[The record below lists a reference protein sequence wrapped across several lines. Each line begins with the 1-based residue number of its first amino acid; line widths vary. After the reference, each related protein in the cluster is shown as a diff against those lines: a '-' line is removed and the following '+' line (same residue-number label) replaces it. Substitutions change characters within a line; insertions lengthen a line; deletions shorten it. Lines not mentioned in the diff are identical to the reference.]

1 MKILI
6 IPKVLKRYKNQIEF
20 SIEEKLI
27 FLKNCFKSCILEIA
41 YNFKFKRNYDLC
53 ILSGGNTIIKF
64 SKNKKDKI
72 RNKLDNYY
80 FKKFHKKIP
89 IIGIC
94 HGAQFLA
101 EKEKSVLVK
110 SKNHTKP
117 HDIIID
123 KQIYKK
129 QKLSKL
135 KSHHNY
141 KILNIKNYHCSAFA
155 NDNSVESFYNRKNKV
170 VGIIWHPDRQI
181 DIKQQTQIILKYSD
195 IINSSVRKRI

>member
-1 MKILI
+1 MPSGSTFEELLAVKPNGVLLSNGPGDPSATNQSTEKIL
-6 IPKVLKRYKNQIEF
+6 K
-20 SIEEKLI
+20 KLI
-27 FLKNCFKSCILEIA
+27 YE
-41 YNFKFKRNYDLC
+41 
-53 ILSGGNTIIKF
+53 TE
-64 SKNKKDKI
+64 
-72 RNKLDNYY
+72 
-80 FKKFHKKIP
+80 IP

-170 VGIIWHPDRQI
+170 VGIIWHPERQI
-181 DIKQQTQIILKYSD
+181 DIKKQKKIILKYYE